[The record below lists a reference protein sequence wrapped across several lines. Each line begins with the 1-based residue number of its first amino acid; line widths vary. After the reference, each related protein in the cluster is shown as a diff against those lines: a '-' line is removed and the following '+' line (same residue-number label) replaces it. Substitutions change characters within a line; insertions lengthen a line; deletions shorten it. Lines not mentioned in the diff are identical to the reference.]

1 MPSSVSF
8 YSTSSG
14 SNRYSWSSQ
23 SNNDGLN
30 SSMRKISDDSM
41 SHSRLFVAS
50 SDQSSLWGDV
60 RKLSEAG
67 ISRRTS
73 SVDSSQIL
81 TEDTDSFIIGDRVY
95 VGGTKS
101 GRIAYIGETKFA
113 PGDWAGIVLDDPV
126 GKNDGTVGQCRYFQC
141 DAKHGIFSRLTRLTR
156 TPLDMPPPPATP
168 TPSSYRGMEAG
179 GGFVSPT
186 GSARSLS
193 FSTPGPG
200 STPAGKGSDIRLG
213 DRVIV
218 MSAQG
223 SKTGVL
229 RFKGTT
235 QFAQGEWCG
244 VELDEPV
251 GKNDGTV
258 EGVRYFQCEPRFG
271 LFSPVHKV
279 SKSPMSGTKR
289 LSCAVHHGLRR
300 SGSRESITSNFSN
313 ITATSVKSNLRRPSS
328 IIKSPTSATPSTT
341 SKNSMQEFIPFYDY
355 GANSQGYL
363 NDLPMKV
370 TPVFYYPVYYPHW
383 GDTTEFFF

>member
-1 MPSSVSF
+1 
-8 YSTSSG
+8 
-14 SNRYSWSSQ
+14 
-23 SNNDGLN
+23 
-30 SSMRKISDDSM
+30 MRKISDDL
-41 SHSRLFVAS
+41 SHSRLFDIDETSEMTSSSSSGRQSRDRKTSLAS
-50 SDQSSLWGDV
+50 SDQSSLWGDA

-73 SVDSSQIL
+73 IDSSQVL

-101 GRIAYIGETKFA
+101 GRIAFIGETKFA
-113 PGDWAGIVLDDPV
+113 PGDWAGVVLDDPV
-126 GKNDGTVGQCRYFQC
+126 GKNDGQVGQARYFQC
-141 DAKHGIFSRLTRLTR
+141 EPKHGIFSRLTRLTR
-156 TPLDMPPPPATP
+156 TPLDLPPPATP
-168 TPSSYRGMEAG
+168 TPGARGD
-179 GGFVSPT
+179 GFISPT
-186 GSARSLS
+186 GSARSLT

-200 STPAGKGSDIRLG
+200 PSTPAKGGDIRLG

-244 VELDEPV
+244 VELDEPI

-258 EGVRYFQCEPRFG
+258 EGIRYFQCEPRFG
-271 LFSPVHKV
+271 LFAPVHKV

-313 ITATSVKSNLRRPSS
+313 VTTTSRPSS
-328 IIKSPTSATPSTT
+328 IVKSPTSATPSTA
-341 SKNSMQEFIPFYDY
+341 SKNSMQAPFFTPFDFYD
-355 GANSQGYL
+355 
-363 NDLPMKV
+363 DLPIKMM
-370 TPVFYYPVYYPHW
+370 PAFYYPVYYPDW
-383 GDTTEFFF
+383 GDTSEFFF

>member
-1 MPSSVSF
+1 V
-8 YSTSSG
+8 
-14 SNRYSWSSQ
+14 
-23 SNNDGLN
+23 
-30 SSMRKISDDSM
+30 
-41 SHSRLFVAS
+41 HVVAS

-95 VGGTKS
+95 VGGIKS
-101 GRIAYIGETKFA
+101 GRIAFIGETKFA
-113 PGDWAGIVLDDPV
+113 PGDWAGIVLDDAV

-141 DAKHGIFSRLTRLTR
+141 EPKHGIFSRLTRLTR

-168 TPSSYRGMEAG
+168 TPSSYREAG

-200 STPAGKGSDIRLG
+200 FSTPATKGGDIRLG

-244 VELDEPV
+244 VELDEPI
-251 GKNDGTV
+251 GKNDGAV
-258 EGVRYFQCEPRFG
+258 ENVRYVQKIGILKKYPYILKY
-271 LFSPVHKV
+271 LFFFCFVWALRLFNFSGHSRRGFYPPGVGQTNQLLTLTSP
-279 SKSPMSGTKR
+279 SLSGTGKSQFLNITQR
-289 LSCAVHHGLRR
+289 LY
-300 SGSRESITSNFSN
+300 FSN
-313 ITATSVKSNLRRPSS
+313 KFRNWVCFDLVGTPHVLSIACPS
-328 IIKSPTSATPSTT
+328 
-341 SKNSMQEFIPFYDY
+341 
-355 GANSQGYL
+355 G
-363 NDLPMKV
+363 
-370 TPVFYYPVYYPHW
+370 
-383 GDTTEFFF
+383 